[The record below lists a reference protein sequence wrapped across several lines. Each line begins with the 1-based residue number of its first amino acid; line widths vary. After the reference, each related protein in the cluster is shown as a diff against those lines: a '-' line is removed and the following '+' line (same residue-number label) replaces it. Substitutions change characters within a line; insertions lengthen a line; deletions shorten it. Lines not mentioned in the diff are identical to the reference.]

1 MKEDI
6 CITLYKLGKIV
17 FIIGLIALPLYYIGL
32 FKALEPY
39 NYCVFK
45 RVTGIY
51 CPGCGGTRA
60 LKALLSGDIAASLFY
75 HPAVLYFTVFYIVF
89 MLRMLLMLRFNIGRV
104 SYKRVVLFIW
114 LGIALM
120 LIQWIAKNT
129 SLYPSDID
137 SRVIVYRRFT

>member
-17 FIIGLIALPLYYIGL
+17 FIIGLIALPLYYLGV

-89 MLRMLLMLRFNIGRV
+89 MLRMLLILKFNIGKV

>member
-17 FIIGLIALPLYYIGL
+17 FIIGLIALPLYYLGV

-60 LKALLSGDIAASLFY
+60 LKALLSGDIAASIFY

-114 LGIALM
+114 LGIALI

>member
-17 FIIGLIALPLYYIGL
+17 FIIGLIALPLYYLGV

-89 MLRMLLMLRFNIGRV
+89 MLRMLLILKFNIGKV

-137 SRVIVYRRFT
+137 SRVIVYRRFA